1 MRGVSLANR
10 DLSELCALASEREE
24 GTKAKALRRTARS
37 ALMWPEEAR
46 DIVAAGRSL
55 TELRSVG
62 PYVERILMDWLSSPP
77 EVPEPPAIRLGFVT
91 LAEARAV
98 LAAYP
103 ARRLR
108 ADLQMHTLYSDGT
121 APVEAMVEACAGY
134 AFVAITDHSKGL
146 KIANG
151 MDEERLAL
159 QGLEIE
165 AVNASSKP
173 PRTLK
178 AIEMNLN
185 PAGEGDMDPDA
196 LARLDLVLGAFHS
209 KLRTKDDQTDRYLAA
224 LRNRTV
230 DVLAHPRGRIF
241 NFRLGLQ
248 ADWERVFS
256 EAAAEGIALE
266 IDCYPDRQDL
276 NVELLRVARD
286 HDVTFSIGT
295 DAHSIGELAFIDI
308 GLAAAILA
316 EIPPE
321 RVLNETS
328 PEAIAERRAAR
339 RNVRPRAGG

>member
-1 MRGVSLANR
+1 MRDVSLSNR

-24 GTKAKALRRTARS
+24 GTKAKALRRAARS
-37 ALMWPEEAR
+37 ALMWPEEVR
-46 DIVAAGRSL
+46 DLVAVGRSP

-62 PYVERILMDWLSSPP
+62 PYVTRMLLDWLSSPP
-77 EVPEPPAIRLGFVT
+77 EIPDPPPTRRGFIT

-98 LAAYP
+98 LAANP
-103 ARRLR
+103 NRRLR

-121 APVEAMVEACAGY
+121 APVEAMVEACSGY
-134 AFVAITDHSKGL
+134 SFVAITDHSRGL

-151 MDEERLAL
+151 MDEERLAQ
-159 QGLEIE
+159 QGLEIDAINE
-165 AVNASSKP
+165 RGKP
-173 PRTLK
+173 PRVLK

-185 PAGEGDMDPDA
+185 PAGEGDMDPEA

-209 KLRTKDDQTDRYLAA
+209 KLRTKDDQTDRYVAA

-248 ADWERVFS
+248 ADWERVFA
-256 EAAAEGIALE
+256 AAAEEEIALE

-276 NVELLRVARD
+276 NVDLLRVARR
-286 HDVTFSIGT
+286 HDVTLSIGT
-295 DAHSIGELAFIDI
+295 DAHSIGELQFIDI
-308 GLAAAILA
+308 GLASAVLA

-328 PEAIAERRAAR
+328 PEAIAGRRAAR
-339 RNVRPRAGG
+339 SGIRRPAGG